1 MKKIIIG
8 IASVLLL
15 TGAFFLGKY
24 YGSSSENNNNVVQE
38 TTTQSTPDTNTTQYN
53 TAPKDRK
60 EEQEQKQALVE
71 KFIRTYLS
79 TDNDSL
85 NNLNA
90 MKEQLKDE
98 VYNKALIEKRG
109 QLKVNKVLTNNVLR
123 VALYQDT
130 YDSSNFI
137 VVAEVD
143 TRDERNQSRI
153 IYSNFFVTVRNGII
167 ETLNLSLEND

>member
-8 IASVLLL
+8 LASVLLL

-109 QLKVNKVLTNNVLR
+109 QLKVNKVLTSNVLR

-143 TRDERNQSRI
+143 TRDERNQSRV
-153 IYSNFFVTVRNGII
+153 IYSNFFVTVKNGII

>member
-8 IASVLLL
+8 LASVLLL

-24 YGSSSENNNNVVQE
+24 YGSSSENNNNLVQE

-109 QLKVNKVLTNNVLR
+109 QLKVNKVLTSNVLR

>member
-8 IASVLLL
+8 LASVLLL
-15 TGAFFLGKY
+15 TGAFFLGKH
-24 YGSSSENNNNVVQE
+24 YGNSSENNNNVVQE

-60 EEQEQKQALVE
+60 EEQEQKHALVE

-153 IYSNFFVTVRNGII
+153 IYSDFFVTVKNGII

>member
-1 MKKIIIG
+1 MKKIIIV
-8 IASVLLL
+8 IASILLL
-15 TGAFFLGKY
+15 TGAFFLGKH

-53 TAPKDRK
+53 KEPKDRK

-85 NNLNA
+85 NNLNS
-90 MKEQLKDE
+90 MKEQLTDE

-109 QLKVNKVLTNNVLR
+109 QLKVNKVLTSNVLR

-130 YDSSNFI
+130 YDSSNYI

-153 IYSNFFVTVRNGII
+153 IYSNFFVTVKNGII

>member
-8 IASVLLL
+8 LASVLLL
-15 TGAFFLGKY
+15 TGAFFLGKH
-24 YGSSSENNNNVVQE
+24 YGNSSENNNNVVQE

-153 IYSNFFVTVRNGII
+153 IYSNFFVTVKNGII

>member
-8 IASVLLL
+8 LASVLLL
-15 TGAFFLGKY
+15 TGAFFLGKH
-24 YGSSSENNNNVVQE
+24 YGNSSENNNNVVQE
-38 TTTQSTPDTNTTQYN
+38 TTTQSTHDTNTTQYN

-153 IYSNFFVTVRNGII
+153 IYSNFFVTVKNGII

>member
-8 IASVLLL
+8 LASVLLL
-15 TGAFFLGKY
+15 TGAFFLGKH
-24 YGSSSENNNNVVQE
+24 YGNSSENNNNVVQE

-153 IYSNFFVTVRNGII
+153 IYSDFFVTVKNGII

>member
-8 IASVLLL
+8 LASVLLL

-109 QLKVNKVLTNNVLR
+109 QLKVNKVLTSNVLR

>member
-15 TGAFFLGKY
+15 TGAFFLGKH

-109 QLKVNKVLTNNVLR
+109 QLKVNKVLTSNVLR

-143 TRDERNQSRI
+143 TRDERNQSRV
-153 IYSNFFVTVRNGII
+153 IYSNFFVTVKNGII

>member
-8 IASVLLL
+8 LASVLLL
-15 TGAFFLGKY
+15 TGAFFLGKH

-109 QLKVNKVLTNNVLR
+109 QLKVNKVLTSNVLR

-143 TRDERNQSRI
+143 TRDERNQSRV
-153 IYSNFFVTVRNGII
+153 IYSNFFVTVKNGII

>member
-8 IASVLLL
+8 LASVLLL
-15 TGAFFLGKY
+15 TGAFFLGKH
-24 YGSSSENNNNVVQE
+24 YGSSSANNNNVVQE
-38 TTTQSTPDTNTTQYN
+38 TTTQATPDTNTTQYN

-109 QLKVNKVLTNNVLR
+109 QLKVNKVLTSNVLR

-143 TRDERNQSRI
+143 TRDERNQSRV
-153 IYSNFFVTVRNGII
+153 IYSNFFVTVKNGII

>member
-15 TGAFFLGKY
+15 TGAFFLGKH

-90 MKEQLKDE
+90 MKEQLTDE

-109 QLKVNKVLTNNVLR
+109 QLKVNKVLTSNVLR

-130 YDSSNFI
+130 YDSSNYI

>member
-8 IASVLLL
+8 LASVLLL
-15 TGAFFLGKY
+15 TGAFFLGKH

-109 QLKVNKVLTNNVLR
+109 QLKVNKVLTSNVLR

>member
-24 YGSSSENNNNVVQE
+24 YGSSSEKNNNVVQE

-109 QLKVNKVLTNNVLR
+109 QLKVNKVLTSNVLR

>member
-109 QLKVNKVLTNNVLR
+109 QLKVNKVLTSNVLR

-153 IYSNFFVTVRNGII
+153 IYSNFFVTVKNGII

>member
-15 TGAFFLGKY
+15 AGAFFLGKY

-109 QLKVNKVLTNNVLR
+109 QLKVNKVLTSNVLR

>member
-15 TGAFFLGKY
+15 TGAFFLGKH

-109 QLKVNKVLTNNVLR
+109 QLKVNKVLTSNVLR

-153 IYSNFFVTVRNGII
+153 IYSNFFVTVKNGII

>member
-1 MKKIIIG
+1 MKKFIIG

-109 QLKVNKVLTNNVLR
+109 QLKVNKVLTSNVLR

>member
-8 IASVLLL
+8 LASVLLL
-15 TGAFFLGKY
+15 TGAFFLGKH

-109 QLKVNKVLTNNVLR
+109 QLKVNKVLTSNVLR

-153 IYSNFFVTVRNGII
+153 IYSNFFVTVKNGII

>member
-8 IASVLLL
+8 LASVLLL
-15 TGAFFLGKY
+15 TGAFFLGKH

-38 TTTQSTPDTNTTQYN
+38 TTTQSTTDTNTTQYN

-90 MKEQLKDE
+90 MKEQLTDE

-109 QLKVNKVLTNNVLR
+109 QLKVNKVLTSNVLR

-130 YDSSNFI
+130 YDSSNYI

>member
-8 IASVLLL
+8 IASILLL
-15 TGAFFLGKY
+15 TGAFFLGKH

-38 TTTQSTPDTNTTQYN
+38 TTTQSTPDTNATQYN
-53 TAPKDRK
+53 TEPKDRK

-85 NNLNA
+85 NNLNS
-90 MKEQLKDE
+90 MKQQLTEE

-109 QLKVNKVLTNNVLR
+109 QLKVNKVLTSNVLR

-153 IYSNFFVTVRNGII
+153 IYSNFFVTVKNGII

>member
-109 QLKVNKVLTNNVLR
+109 QLKVNKVLTSNVLR

>member
-8 IASVLLL
+8 IASILLL
-15 TGAFFLGKY
+15 TGAFFLGKH
-24 YGSSSENNNNVVQE
+24 YGSSSENNNNIVQE
-38 TTTQSTPDTNTTQYN
+38 TTTQSMPDTNTTQYN
-53 TAPKDRK
+53 KEPKDRK

-90 MKEQLKDE
+90 MKEQLTDE
-98 VYNKALIEKRG
+98 VYNKALIEKKG
-109 QLKVNKVLTNNVLR
+109 QLKVNKVLTSNVLR

-153 IYSNFFVTVRNGII
+153 IYSDFFVTVKNGII

>member
-15 TGAFFLGKY
+15 TGAFFLGKH
-24 YGSSSENNNNVVQE
+24 YGSSSENIVQE

-53 TAPKDRK
+53 KEPKDRK

-90 MKEQLKDE
+90 MKEQLTDE
-98 VYNKALIEKRG
+98 VYNKALIEKKG
-109 QLKVNKVLTNNVLR
+109 QLKVNKVLTSNVLR

-153 IYSNFFVTVRNGII
+153 IYSDFFVTVKNGII